1 MRKKDDLSAKFAI
14 SKVDFIIDTAATIC
28 SVKRLELFDKYYKTN
43 KIVLWGHAKQLQVAY
58 AGDIILGT
66 NTNYLYK
73 LSNVLYIPELG
84 INILSTHALH
94 NSLSLF
100 NRDKATIFD
109 NNKNI
114 ILIGYKADNL
124 YKTSL
129 NIIHLILSKYE
140 MI

>member
-1 MRKKDDLSAKFAI
+1 
-14 SKVDFIIDTAATIC
+14 
-28 SVKRLELFDKYYKTN
+28 
-43 KIVLWGHAKQLQVAY
+43 
-58 AGDIILGT
+58 
-66 NTNYLYK
+66 
-73 LSNVLYIPELG
+73 VLYIPELG

-109 NNKNI
+109 NDKNV

-129 NIIHLILSKYE
+129 NIIHPISSKYE
-140 MI
+140 MIQSTRSPSKVLLKLSSKLYIIKL